1 MNKSPGKS
9 SLNKIINQ
17 DKKKWPWASEM
28 WELLAPRATLDSIFF
43 ELHKDKLTL
52 FYGTVLLFTK
62 TPNFKQ
68 SLPL

>member
-43 ELHKDKLTL
+43 
-52 FYGTVLLFTK
+52 
-62 TPNFKQ
+62 
-68 SLPL
+68 